1 MATNYL
7 YELVGAFGDPIAENP
22 TRVMFEAAF
31 KKLKLQWTYLNIQ
44 VRQEDLRDA
53 VRGLKA
59 MNFRGINL
67 TIPHKVQVLTYLDG
81 VSSDAG
87 LMGAVNT
94 VRREGGKLLGEN
106 TDGKGFLR
114 ALSEDAS
121 LDPEGKRVVLL
132 GAGGAARAIS
142 VELALA
148 GANTII
154 IVNRSEKRGKEL
166 ASLLRK
172 KTSVGVSFVQWDRS
186 FSIPDDTDILVNAT
200 SIGLFPNV
208 DEKPDIVYDSIP
220 HAATVCDVIPNPPR
234 TRFLR
239 EAEERGLKK
248 TIDGLGMLVYQA
260 AIAFKMWT
268 GKDAP
273 VQEMKRAIRGEFGLS

>member
-31 KKLKLQWTYLNIQ
+31 KKLKLQWMYLNIQ
-44 VRQEDLRDA
+44 VRQEGLRDA
-53 VRGLKA
+53 VRGLRA

-67 TIPHKVQVLTYLDG
+67 TIPHKVQVLAHLDG

-94 VRREGGKLLGEN
+94 VRREGDKLIGEN

-114 ALSEDAS
+114 ALSEDAR

-148 GANTII
+148 GANTIL

-172 KTSVGVSFVQWDRS
+172 KTSVSVSFVQWDRS
-186 FSIPDDTDILVNAT
+186 FPIPDDMDILVNAT

-208 DEKPDIVYDSIP
+208 DEKPDIVYESIP
-220 HAATVCDVIPNPPR
+220 RSATVCDVIPNPPR

-239 EAEERGLKK
+239 EAEQRSAQI
-248 TIDGLGMLVYQA
+248 IDGLGMLVYQA

-273 VQEMKRAIRGEFGLS
+273 VAEMKRAIRGEFGLS

>member
-67 TIPHKVQVLTYLDG
+67 TIPHKVQVLAYLDG
-81 VSSDAG
+81 VSGDAG

-94 VRREGGKLLGEN
+94 VRREGDKLIGEN

-114 ALSEDAS
+114 ALSEDAR
-121 LDPEGKRVVLL
+121 LDPKGKRVVLL
-132 GAGGAARAIS
+132 KS
-142 VELALA
+142 VNGRL
-148 GANTII
+148 T
-154 IVNRSEKRGKEL
+154 
-166 ASLLRK
+166 
-172 KTSVGVSFVQWDRS
+172 
-186 FSIPDDTDILVNAT
+186 
-200 SIGLFPNV
+200 
-208 DEKPDIVYDSIP
+208 
-220 HAATVCDVIPNPPR
+220 
-234 TRFLR
+234 
-239 EAEERGLKK
+239 
-248 TIDGLGMLVYQA
+248 LG
-260 AIAFKMWT
+260 
-268 GKDAP
+268 
-273 VQEMKRAIRGEFGLS
+273 RGEPVWERLYQPCEGDPISDG